1 MLPLR
6 WCPLGA
12 PPQSLPLPPLSPHQ
26 TLESATTPL
35 PAGDPPIPSTPTTT
49 QEAQG
54 CTGGQGVNPPSVW
67 TASPLPLQDGSVLVG
82 FRVDQTEAL
91 LQVKNNTT
99 LEIYDG
105 CQNKAA
111 KFFGPLCQQG
121 VPLIL
126 YKKYKVLFYQYCFR
140 KWRLPSLRQQQ
151 WASSEEAERA
161 QEAQGWDRFS
171 LCRHQ
176 RVLGRSLGGG
186 RGGLRRRLPGRR
198 ELKDQEGKNV
208 FQTPSTPDYEGSLP
222 GKK

>member
-1 MLPLR
+1 MLPLPLR

-91 LQVKNNTT
+91 LQVKKQHN
-99 LEIYDG
+99 
-105 CQNKAA
+105 
-111 KFFGPLCQQG
+111 
-121 VPLIL
+121 
-126 YKKYKVLFYQYCFR
+126 
-140 KWRLPSLRQQQ
+140 S
-151 WASSEEAERA
+151 
-161 QEAQGWDRFS
+161 
-171 LCRHQ
+171 
-176 RVLGRSLGGG
+176 
-186 RGGLRRRLPGRR
+186 
-198 ELKDQEGKNV
+198 
-208 FQTPSTPDYEGSLP
+208 
-222 GKK
+222 

>member
-1 MLPLR
+1 MLPLPLR

-26 TLESATTPL
+26 TLESATIPL

-99 LEIYDG
+99 LESMMAV
-105 CQNKAA
+105 KTT
-111 KFFGPLCQQG
+111 L
-121 VPLIL
+121 
-126 YKKYKVLFYQYCFR
+126 KVLAPSVKKGSFIMYKEAKPGFTNYQ
-140 KWRLPSLRQQQ
+140 P
-151 WASSEEAERA
+151 
-161 QEAQGWDRFS
+161 
-171 LCRHQ
+171 
-176 RVLGRSLGGG
+176 
-186 RGGLRRRLPGRR
+186 
-198 ELKDQEGKNV
+198 
-208 FQTPSTPDYEGSLP
+208 
-222 GKK
+222 

>member
-1 MLPLR
+1 MLPLPLR

-91 LQVKNNTT
+91 LQVKKTNTI
-99 LEIYDG
+99 LESMM
-105 CQNKAA
+105 QNDAKKAA
-111 KFFGPLCQQG
+111 KH
-121 VPLIL
+121 
-126 YKKYKVLFYQYCFR
+126 
-140 KWRLPSLRQQQ
+140 S
-151 WASSEEAERA
+151 AT
-161 QEAQGWDRFS
+161 
-171 LCRHQ
+171 
-176 RVLGRSLGGG
+176 RV
-186 RGGLRRRLPGRR
+186 
-198 ELKDQEGKNV
+198 
-208 FQTPSTPDYEGSLP
+208 TPHPV
-222 GKK
+222 